1 MVLGPAIAQLYN
13 RYGAQHKQR
22 GVVNNEPLPGSR
34 VVKARR
40 ERLSLTWP
48 VPVHDRLRR
57 LVVIADAAGEATSE
71 SEIAAAV
78 IASAMDVTGAEL
90 GTLLRRY
97 RTMTEGE
104 LNPPEAENVLS
115 LASRRRPGR
124 PRRTA

>member
-1 MVLGPAIAQLYN
+1 M
-13 RYGAQHKQR
+13 
-22 GVVNNEPLPGSR
+22 NNEFPLASR

-57 LVVIADAAGEATSE
+57 LVAIADASGEATSE

-78 IASAMDVTGAEL
+78 VAAVVDVTGEEL
-90 GTLLRRY
+90 GAWLRRY
-97 RTMTEGE
+97 RTMTEDQ
-104 LNPPEAENVLS
+104 LNRPEAENVLS

>member
-1 MVLGPAIAQLYN
+1 MELGPATLKLYN
-13 RYGAQHKQR
+13 CYGAPYKKR
-22 GVVNNEPLPGSR
+22 ADVSNEAPRIGR

-48 VPVHDRLRR
+48 IPVHDRLRR
-57 LVVIADAAGEATSE
+57 LVAIADAAGEATSE

-78 IASAMDVTGAEL
+78 IAAVMDVTGEEL
-90 GTLLRRY
+90 GARLRQY
-97 RTMTEGE
+97 RTMTEDE
-104 LNPPEAENVLS
+104 LNLPEADNVLS

>member
-1 MVLGPAIAQLYN
+1 MVLGPATQGLYN
-13 RYGAQHKQR
+13 CYGAPNNERAQ
-22 GVVNNEPLPGSR
+22 VNNEVPVIGR

-57 LVVIADAAGEATSE
+57 LVAIADVAGEATSE

-78 IASAMDVTGAEL
+78 IAAVTHVTGEEI
-90 GTLLRRY
+90 GTWLRRY
-97 RTMTEGE
+97 RTMTEDE
-104 LNPPEAENVLS
+104 LNRLEAENVLS